1 MKDNV
6 TRPMKEENG
15 NGEPRVLYG
24 QAKDFRFYSET
35 GNGKNVLRRV
45 TSPCS
50 HRLTLA
56 RLKTR
61 PITVQRGKQVSWAG
75 FVTYLW

>member
-6 TRPMKEENG
+6 TRPMKENG

-35 GNGKNVLRRV
+35 GNGKNVLR
-45 TSPCS
+45 SYI
-50 HRLTLA
+50 TLFLEA
-56 RLKTR
+56 HSDSSLKTR

-75 FVTYLW
+75 FVTYLR